1 MPYRLLVIAMLP
13 SFLLPPGQSFA
24 HGPERGGE
32 HSSRPHLHLGH
43 RAATGDDNDDGEA
56 PSLTLG
62 SDDHDD
68 DAVYM
73 PARLIAEA
81 GTGIDQ
87 PISASLAALVLT
99 SVPDC
104 CFHEP
109 KRFSSHRPQ
118 PPPGGECPLYLRKL
132 TLLV

>member
-1 MPYRLLVIAMLP
+1 MFHRLLVIAMLP

-24 HGPERGGE
+24 HGHERGGD
-32 HSSRPHLHLGH
+32 HASQPHLHLGH
-43 RAATGDDNDDGEA
+43 RAATGDDDDEGDA
-56 PSLTLG
+56 PSVTLA

-68 DAVYM
+68 DAVYL

-81 GTGIDQ
+81 GAGNDQ
-87 PISASLAALVLT
+87 PIAASLSVLVLA

-104 CFHEP
+104 CFHES
-109 KRFSSHRPQ
+109 KRFSWHRPQ

-132 TLLV
+132 ALLV